1 MKYIIVLTLALVSL
15 IPITESFAQISSDT
29 YINAPFDRDFIDIKF
44 LDAYFGTIDE
54 KIEVEAGDMNVPL
67 TIVFTNVGT
76 QDITG
81 IRGQLSLPFEF
92 SPAIGSDSITR
103 SDSNT
108 NAAAGENFHL
118 TFYVNIEP
126 NAKVQQYPAA
136 VKLDYSRVRES
147 GVRNEFVEFRFHVT
161 GDSIVNVRS
170 MDSFLT
176 SLQSN
181 QITFEISNDGTAP
194 ISGVEVEIP
203 SSNDMASVNIENVV
217 MSESNWDLGNIAPKS
232 SKIITTMVYVPE
244 GIKDDTLRIPL
255 VVTYYNTQSEQNE
268 ITRIMDFYIK
278 GLIDLKMFNI
288 NVIELSNNK
297 IIVGEIIN
305 EGNQDGLFGFISLE
319 PRKDSNLRSQLQ
331 FIDEIEVD
339 SPVPF
344 NIPIEFEGQPV
355 YGEHHITLNLRY
367 KDSTRDEMFLQ
378 HDAMIVIHEPPRVE
392 ETMFDPMLLL
402 IPAFAAVGI
411 GIAVAARRKR
421 SSE

>member
-1 MKYIIVLTLALVSL
+1 MIYVIVLIIALVSL
-15 IPITESFAQISSDT
+15 VPITESFAQISSNT

-67 TIVFTNVGT
+67 TIIFTNVGT

-92 SPAIGSDSITR
+92 SPAVGSDTITR

-108 NAAAGENFHL
+108 NAKAGEDFHL
-118 TFYVNIEP
+118 TFYVNVES

-170 MDSFLT
+170 VESFLI

-203 SSNDMASVNIENVV
+203 SSNDMTSTNIENVV
-217 MSESNWDLGNIAPKS
+217 MSESSWDIGNIAPKS
-232 SKIITTMVYVPE
+232 SKTIITSVYVPE
-244 GIKDDTLRIPL
+244 SIKDDTLRIPL
-255 VVTYYNTQSEQNE
+255 VVTYYNTQSEQKE

-331 FIDEIEVD
+331 FVDEIEVD

-344 NIPIEFEGQPV
+344 NIPIEFDGQPV
-355 YGEHHITLNLRY
+355 YGEHDITLNLRY
-367 KDSTRDEMFLQ
+367 KDSTRDEMFLK
-378 HDAMIVIHEPPRVE
+378 HDATIVIHEPPISE
-392 ETMFDPMLLL
+392 DTIFDPMLLL
-402 IPAFAAVGI
+402 VPVIAAVGI
-411 GIAVAARRKR
+411 GIAVASRRKR